1 MFKESFLMSEQDRQK
16 WDSRYAQEAAPDK
29 PSKLLLELAEYLPKK
44 GRALDLAGG
53 AGRHAIWLAQRGID
67 VTLADISQVGLDLAA
82 KRAEAAGVSIDTQV
96 VDLEGDEFPAGP
108 WDLIVS
114 FHYLWRP
121 LFSIFPRVLSE
132 GGILLLA
139 QPTRRNLQRHA
150 KPPAR
155 FLLDEGELP
164 TLVEALTVL
173 RYEEG
178 WSSDDRH
185 DAVIVCQRSSRDPST
200 SGFLA

>member
-1 MFKESFLMSEQDRQK
+1 MSEQDRQK
-16 WDSRYAQEAAPDK
+16 WDSRYAQESAPEK
-29 PSKLLLELAEYLPKK
+29 PSRLLLELADYLPNE
-44 GRALDLAGG
+44 GHALDLAGG
-53 AGRHAIWLAQRGID
+53 AGRHAIWLAQRGLD
-67 VTLADISQVGLDLAA
+67 VTLADISPVGLDLAA
-82 KRAEAAGVSIDTQV
+82 KRAEAAGVSINTQV

-121 LFSIFPRVLSE
+121 LFAFFPRVLSE
-132 GGILLLA
+132 GGILILA
-139 QPTRRNLQRHA
+139 QPTLRNLQRHA
-150 KPPAR
+150 KPPTR

-173 RYEEG
+173 HYEEG
-178 WSSDDRH
+178 WSSEDRH
-185 DAVIVCQRSSRDPST
+185 DAVIVCQRTSRDPST